1 MLESRT
7 YIATPPGATIKE
19 QLEDRGMT
27 QKEFAARMRMS
38 EKHASELINGKVHLT
53 PDMAER
59 LELVLGLPASFWNGL
74 EAIYQEKLAKV
85 LRENEQDQEKELV
98 KKYPYNKLAEW
109 GMVPATRKAGER
121 RNYLCKF
128 FEVTSLSLVESRP
141 LMPIACRKLA
151 NTEKSFYS
159 LLTLAQYAKIKARDI
174 ETAPFARE
182 KLENCLDDIRAL
194 TRHSRMDFE
203 DALTEIFRSCGI
215 ALVYLPQLPGAFLHG
230 ITFYDN
236 HKIVLGITMRGK
248 YADKF
253 WFSLLHEISHI
264 LCGHIYQADG
274 VSEEDEKEADVMAA
288 RLLLPQEKLDA
299 FYKVGDFSMSAVQA
313 FAGQIGVSEG
323 IVIGRMQHDGVIPQ
337 DRYNQYKVK
346 YDSVA

>member
-1 MLESRT
+1 
-7 YIATPPGATIKE
+7 
-19 QLEDRGMT
+19 
-27 QKEFAARMRMS
+27 
-38 EKHASELINGKVHLT
+38 
-53 PDMAER
+53 
-59 LELVLGLPASFWNGL
+59 
-74 EAIYQEKLAKV
+74 
-85 LRENEQDQEKELV
+85 
-98 KKYPYNKLAEW
+98 
-109 GMVPATRKAGER
+109 
-121 RNYLCKF
+121 
-128 FEVTSLSLVESRP
+128 
-141 LMPIACRKLA
+141 MP
-151 NTEKSFYS
+151 
-159 LLTLAQYAKIKARDI
+159 
-174 ETAPFARE
+174 RE

-274 VSEEDEKEADVMAA
+274 VSEEDEKEADAMAA

-313 FAGQIGVSEG
+313 FAGQVGVSEG